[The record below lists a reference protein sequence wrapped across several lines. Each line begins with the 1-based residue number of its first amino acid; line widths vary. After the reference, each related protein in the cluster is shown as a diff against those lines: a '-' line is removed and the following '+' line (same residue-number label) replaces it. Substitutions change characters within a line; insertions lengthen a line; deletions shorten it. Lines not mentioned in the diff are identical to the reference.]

1 MSSVESFAQDALRNH
16 IAPPSIGS
24 VKARLRYA
32 ARQINWKQSRVRDAW
47 YADSSRIS
55 ISGEELNQ
63 IEETTGLR
71 YAQKELRTNDEY
83 IAKAASIL
91 AEVDPRFHGALVNGL
106 VAFARSMAGSRTE
119 GGQ

>member
-24 VKARLRYA
+24 VKARLRHA
-32 ARQINWKQSRVRDAW
+32 SRRMKWKQSRVRDAW

-55 ISGEELNQ
+55 ISGEELSQ

-71 YAQKELRTNDEY
+71 YARKELRTNDEL
-83 IAKAASIL
+83 IAKAASL
-91 AEVDPRFHGALVNGL
+91 LEGVDPDFHGPFVAGL
-106 VAFARSMAGSRTE
+106 VAFARALASARTE